1 MIIFTETIDTE
12 RIKNHELK
20 HKTKTY
26 HRENH
31 KLKEKNKV
39 LIEELSDREEKF
51 YNLSVEND
59 ERELEVEILRK
70 GKKEMMEKI

>member
-1 MIIFTETIDTE
+1 M
-12 RIKNHELK
+12 
-20 HKTKTY
+20 
-26 HRENH
+26 
-31 KLKEKNKV
+31 KEKNKV

-70 GKKEMMEKI
+70 GKKEMMEKIEDLSKECEEIFYKLEHY